1 MRRDLKFGP
10 VPLRLDFRGRSNPF
24 DRGRG

>member
-1 MRRDLKFGP
+1 MRRDLGIGP

-24 DRGRG
+24 DRKSR